1 MDYLDFYRL
10 QNKQIYMI
18 RTKLYTVITREL

>member
-18 RTKLYTVITREL
+18 RTKLYTVITREV